1 MLFQF
6 EQKNIFIDFLKQKA
20 NLLEIDVNS
29 HKNLTIE
36 RMMKKI
42 QPYIAYI
49 QVEDDISN
57 ESKDELFNKLK
68 QNIIF
73 MKLLFR
79 K

>member
-49 QVEDDISN
+49 KVENDISN
-57 ESKDELFNKLK
+57 ESKDKLFNKLK
-68 QNIIF
+68 EKYHFFEIVI
-73 MKLLFR
+73 
-79 K
+79 